1 MAAPLAAMGRNML
14 TPKLIS
20 AGGETM
26 PYPPPSPAASFEN
39 GDLPEAAD
47 VNEME
52 SSDEE
57 YQDPR
62 PYKQVIN
69 AMFCKKKSEV
79 AGQSVLKMSHVTS

>member
-1 MAAPLAAMGRNML
+1 MGAPLALGRNML
-14 TPKLIS
+14 THKLIS

-26 PYPPPSPAASFEN
+26 PYPPPPAASFEN

-62 PYKQVIN
+62 PFQQVIKSK
-69 AMFCKKKSEV
+69 FCKKSKV
-79 AGQSVLKMSHVTS
+79 TRQSVLKISNVMS

>member
-14 TPKLIS
+14 TPKLIP

-26 PYPPPSPAASFEN
+26 PYLPSPAASFEN

-62 PYKQVIN
+62 PFQQVIKS
-69 AMFCKKKSEV
+69 MFCKKSEV
-79 AGQSVLKMSHVTS
+79 AGQSVLKISNVMS

>member
-1 MAAPLAAMGRNML
+1 MAAPLAVMGRNML
-14 TPKLIS
+14 TPKLIP

-26 PYPPPSPAASFEN
+26 PYPPPPAAASFEN
-39 GDLPEAAD
+39 GDLPAEAAD

-62 PYKQVIN
+62 PFQQVIKS
-69 AMFCKKKSEV
+69 MFCKKSEV
-79 AGQSVLKMSHVTS
+79 AGQSVLKISHVMS